1 MKKMGAIVLSMLLVL
16 GLGSSALAADPTPTP
31 EAKDVVVKTAN
42 ADKVSAV
49 YKHTITWDS
58 LTFTYDFGATTNLW
72 DAENHEYVV
81 TDTVSGWDKTT
92 ADISVQN
99 DSNKAI
105 GVTLTADTT
114 TKNKV
119 SVSLSKTSFTL
130 ATAEGTEK
138 GDGPKDTATLTIS
151 GIPNTTTG
159 FTHSKITVTI
169 TH

>member
-1 MKKMGAIVLSMLLVL
+1 MKKMGAIALSMLLVL
-16 GLGSSALAADPTPTP
+16 GLGSSALAADPTP

-42 ADKVSAV
+42 ADKVTAV
-49 YKHTITWDS
+49 YKHTITWDA
-58 LTFTYDFGATTNLW
+58 LEFTYDFGANTNIW
-72 DAENHEYVV
+72 DAENHEYVS
-81 TDTVSGWDKTT
+81 TGTASGWDKTT

>member
-16 GLGSSALAADPTPTP
+16 GLGSSALAADPTP

-72 DAENHEYVV
+72 DAENHEYVA